1 MHINPYGEDP
11 VRLALGLVTDPPVSA
26 ADLQRRCEAAGLVV
40 DVPASE
46 ADLAE
51 TTRFLEAWLGVV
63 DAPGESAR
71 ADRLNALLA
80 EAAAYPRL
88 TNHAADGW
96 HLHYR
101 DPDRP
106 LAAALRALISVGTA
120 LHLSG
125 RGMHRLGRCA
135 TTGCERPFADL
146 SRTGRQRYCSP
157 ACANR
162 DAVRRHRSR
171 AVPVSADKVTS
182 SGTT

>member
-11 VRLALGLVTDPPVSA
+11 VRLALDLINDPPGSA
-26 ADLQRRCEAAGLVV
+26 SELGRRCAAAGLVI
-40 DVPASE
+40 DVPPGA

-51 TTRFLEAWLGVV
+51 TNRFLAAWLGVV
-63 DAPGESAR
+63 DAPDETAR
-71 ADRLNALLA
+71 AERLNALLA
-80 EAAAYPRL
+80 QAAAYPRL

-135 TTGCERPFADL
+135 AAGCERPFADL

-162 DAVRRHRSR
+162 DAVRRHRNR
-171 AVPVSADKVTS
+171 TAADH
-182 SGTT
+182 G